1 MKVFIAALS
10 LLILAAALGTQA
22 QIKFVFLSL
31 PAPQLHAED
40 CCFSYTSQRIRCTLM
55 EDYFETS
62 GGCPKP
68 GVIFITKKKQQVCA
82 DPENSSVQKCITI
95 LKANSKNRKLA

>member
-22 QIKFVFLSL
+22 QIKF
-31 PAPQLHAED
+31 APQLHAED
-40 CCFSYTSQRIRCTLM
+40 CCFSYTSQRVPGTLM
-55 EDYFETS
+55 KDYFETS